1 MEIDRNGEPVREVV
15 GIFHDPDR
23 LQAAIDELLSS
34 GFDRAE
40 LSLLAGE
47 HAVEQRL
54 GHRYRKVGEL
64 ADDPVIPRSAYVST
78 EAVGWAEGG
87 LIGGLLYVG
96 ATLAAGAVVVSGGP
110 LAMAIAAAAVT
121 GGTGA
126 LIGSVL
132 ARWVGYNH
140 AHHLQDQLEHGGLL
154 LWVRTWNAEEEERAA
169 LILRNQAGESCHG
182 ASTTRRE
189 VRRCTPRSAPAQRQ
203 ASPPEAFLTCRAPSP
218 TSFVWPLVCTD
229 FDFTAASCSQASS
242 PELALHPLGRA
253 RGLPGNIHPGPLR
266 RTGFSGIEPCT
277 PKSRAARGRQSRL

>member
-47 HAVEQRL
+47 HAVEKRL

-140 AHHLQDQLEHGGLL
+140 AHHLQDQLERGGLL

-169 LILRNQAGESCHG
+169 LILRNQAGDNVHVH
-182 ASTTRRE
+182 A
-189 VRRCTPRSAPAQRQ
+189 
-203 ASPPEAFLTCRAPSP
+203 
-218 TSFVWPLVCTD
+218 
-229 FDFTAASCSQASS
+229 TALS
-242 PELALHPLGRA
+242 
-253 RGLPGNIHPGPLR
+253 I
-266 RTGFSGIEPCT
+266 
-277 PKSRAARGRQSRL
+277 